1 MALRTLCPLISNL
14 SQHALTTFQ
23 SGIISPSSSI
33 SPVCP
38 HLSCRSPDWFHSN
51 TLLSSCLAPAFLS
64 FPGLPLNLYLPCAA
78 SHTVHH
84 SLFSPTPVALAQTV
98 VSYDLSVCTCVSQWG
113 YFTMLMNSFQGK
125 FSSVSQPCFVRANV
139 CVCGCVRISFSQ
151 NSAVVHSEY
160 KTPSSRFHREKEG
173 TRKITRIVSP
183 LPSPAAE
190 TLRSDWEH
198 CAHMSHALVTAVGDG
213 EMGWWSIRDGGVER
227 WLWWSNFTAV
237 AAVETKRL

>member
-1 MALRTLCPLISNL
+1 MALRTLCPVISNL

-125 FSSVSQPCFVRANV
+125 FSSVSQSCFVREM
-139 CVCGCVRISFSQ
+139 CVYVDVSVFPFHKIQQLCIQSTRRPPRVFTERKKERENHSNSFPSTLTSSWDPEERLRALRPHESCLSYCCGR
-151 NSAVVHSEY
+151 
-160 KTPSSRFHREKEG
+160 
-173 TRKITRIVSP
+173 
-183 LPSPAAE
+183 
-190 TLRSDWEH
+190 W
-198 CAHMSHALVTAVGDG
+198 
-213 EMGWWSIRDGGVER
+213 RDG
-227 WLWWSNFTAV
+227 LM
-237 AAVETKRL
+237 KH